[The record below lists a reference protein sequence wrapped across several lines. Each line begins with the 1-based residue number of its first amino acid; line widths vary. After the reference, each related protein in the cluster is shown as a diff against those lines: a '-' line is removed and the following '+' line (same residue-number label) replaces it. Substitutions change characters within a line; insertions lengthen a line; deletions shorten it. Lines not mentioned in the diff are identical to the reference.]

1 MANCPACSLDLD
13 DAATQCVRCGALL
26 TDTVTHSAA
35 EIEPERPLLE
45 FGPLGDAR
53 FAPGRIF
60 GSRYR
65 IVSLLGRGGMGEVY
79 RAEDLKLGQPVALKL
94 MAFQSQRRH
103 DDFQRFAAEV
113 RLARQIAHPNICRVY
128 DLGEAEGWHY
138 LSMEYVDGETLAS
151 LVRRIGALPADKV
164 LDFAR
169 QLFAG
174 AAAAHD
180 CGVVH
185 RDLKPSNVMVDGRG
199 RIRIMDF
206 GLAIS
211 ADDLPRDRAGTPAYM
226 APEQLTGDRVTE
238 RTDLY
243 ALGLILYELYAGRA
257 LFAGQTFYQRL
268 HPVRRGQLE
277 AVLPNVDARVA
288 PLVSACLEED
298 PAARPT
304 SAAAVAA
311 MLPGGDPLT
320 AAVAERRIVTPDML
334 AAAAKTGGLSLP
346 IGWLLLSIATIG
358 AIVVTSRAEALLV
371 PHSALP
377 KPPTVLLERCQ
388 QILARIGHK
397 AEAADSDFWFAPSA
411 DRTVLYFVYRQSPRL
426 LVARNLFRVIG
437 ETDPPPTVPG
447 MALVKVDS
455 FGRLVSLA
463 RIGEPVKRSGDDTG
477 GANWSALFSDA
488 GLDERQFTAVTSPVV
503 PLVAHDTVRTWEH
516 ASEAQPL
523 RVTAATLG
531 GEPVFFEVADSMSM
545 SMRDRTALTTGRPA
559 FGEQILWLFIASAF
573 IGTAIIARRNL
584 RAGEGDRS
592 SARKLGLFVACGG
605 TLSALLRAH
614 HVPLAVEEMA
624 LLLGVAGWALVWAGF
639 SWLAYISFEP
649 YVRGLWPRTLISWTR
664 LLAGRLRDPLVGR
677 DVLIGTVI
685 GIMLTGML
693 IVRFTFARTSVPEP
707 FLEPAIESL
716 VSARLLAWS
725 LLFAVLNGLQFA
737 LGALFFVVLIRMVVR
752 KGWLAVIIL
761 SVIAAPVAPGGV
773 ASLGGLAMAIG
784 TAAIAVATVMRV
796 GLLAGAVAIICI
808 NLFTASALTL
818 SPQSWYLGSSVAVLA
833 VVIALAAYGFI
844 VSLAGQPAFGVKR

>member
-1 MANCPACSLDLD
+1 MTNCPACSLDLD
-13 DAATQCVRCGALL
+13 DSATRCSRCGAPLN
-26 TDTVTHSAA
+26 DAVTQTAA
-35 EIEPERPLLE
+35 EIEPERPLSE

-60 GSRYR
+60 ASRYR

-94 MAFQSQRRH
+94 MAFQSPRRR

-113 RLARQIAHPNICRVY
+113 RLARQIAHPNVCRVY

-151 LVRRIGALPADKV
+151 LVRRIGPLPPDKV

-174 AAAAHD
+174 VAAAHD
-180 CGVVH
+180 RGVLH

-211 ADDLPRDRAGTPAYM
+211 ADDVPRDRAGTPAYM

-268 HPVRRGQLE
+268 RPTRPGQLS
-277 AVLPNVDARVA
+277 AGAPGVDPRVA
-288 PLVSACLEED
+288 PLVCACLEED
-298 PAARPT
+298 PVARPT

-320 AAVAERRIVTPDML
+320 AAVAERRIVTPEML
-334 AAAAKTGGLSLP
+334 AAAAKTGALPLP
-346 IGWLLLSIATIG
+346 IAWLLFSIATIG
-358 AIVVTSRAEALLV
+358 AIVVTSRAEALLL
-371 PHSALP
+371 PHSGLP
-377 KPPTVLLERCQ
+377 KPPAVLVERCQ
-388 QILARIGHK
+388 ELLAHTGHK
-397 AEAADSDFWFAPSA
+397 SEAADSDFWFAPSA
-411 DRTVLYFVYRQSPRL
+411 DRTVLYFVYRQSPRP

-447 MALVKVDS
+447 MALVKTDA

-463 RIGEPVKRSGDDTG
+463 RIGEPAKRSDDDRG
-477 GANWSALFSDA
+477 VSWSVLFSDA
-488 GLDERQFTAVTSPVV
+488 GLDERQFVAVASPIV
-503 PLVAHDTVRTWEH
+503 PLVAHDTVRAWEH
-516 ASEAQPL
+516 VSDAQPL

-531 GEPVFFEVADSMSM
+531 GEPVLFEVADANST
-545 SMRDRTALTTGRPA
+545 SMRDRTALTTGRPTFA
-559 FGEQILWLFIASAF
+559 EQMLWLLITSAF
-573 IGTAIIARRNL
+573 IGMAIMARRNL

-592 SARKLGLFVACGG
+592 SARKIGLFVACGG

-624 LLLGVAGWALVWAGF
+624 LLLGVAGWSLVWAGF

-677 DVLIGTVI
+677 DVLIGTLI

-693 IVRFTFARTSVPEP
+693 IVRFTSAPTSVPEP
-707 FLEPAIESL
+707 FAEPAIESL
-716 VSARLLAWS
+716 VSGRLRGWS
-725 LLFAVLNGLQFA
+725 LLFGVLNGLQFA
-737 LGALFFVVLIRMVVR
+737 LAALFFVVLIRMVVR
-752 KGWLAVIIL
+752 KGWVAVVIL

-773 ASLGGLAMAIG
+773 ASLGGLVWAIG
-784 TAAIAVATVMRV
+784 TAAIAVTTVMRV
-796 GLLAGAVAIICI
+796 GLLGGALAIICLY
-808 NLFTASALTL
+808 LFTASALTL
-818 SPQSWYLGSSVAVLA
+818 NPQSWYFGSSLAVLA

>member
-1 MANCPACSLDLD
+1 MANCPACSLEVDE
-13 DAATQCVRCGALL
+13 AATRCLSCGALL
-26 TDTVTHSAA
+26 TDTVTHTAA
-35 EIEPERPLLE
+35 KIEPERPLLE

-60 GSRYR
+60 ASRYR

-94 MAFQSQRRH
+94 MAFRSQRRR
-103 DDFQRFAAEV
+103 DDLQRFAAEV

-128 DLGEAEGWHY
+128 DLGEAEGWQY

-151 LVRRIGALPADKV
+151 LVRRIGALPSDKV

-174 AAAAHD
+174 VAAAHD
-180 CGVVH
+180 RGVLH

-211 ADDLPRDRAGTPAYM
+211 ADEMPRDRAGTPAYM

-243 ALGLILYELYAGRA
+243 ALGLILYEVYAGRA
-257 LFAGQTFYQRL
+257 LFAGLTFYQRL
-268 HPVRRGQLE
+268 RRVQHGELST
-277 AVLPNVDARVA
+277 VTPSMDPRVA

-298 PAARPT
+298 PAARPA

-320 AAVAERRIVTPDML
+320 AAVAEQRIVTPEML
-334 AAAAKTGGLSLP
+334 AAASTTGALSLP
-346 IGWLLLSIATIG
+346 TAWLLLSIATIG
-358 AIVVTSRAEALLV
+358 AIVVTARAEALLL
-371 PHSALP
+371 PHAALP
-377 KPPTVLLERCQ
+377 KPPAVLVERCEE
-388 QILARIGHK
+388 ILARIGHK
-397 AEAADSDFWFAPSA
+397 ADATDSDFWFAPSA
-411 DRTVLYFVYRQSPRL
+411 DRTVLYFVYRQSPRP

-437 ETDPPPTVPG
+437 ETDPPATVPG
-447 MALVKVDS
+447 MALVKADA
-455 FGRLVSLA
+455 FGRLVSLT
-463 RIGEPVKRSGDDTG
+463 RIGEPAKRSGDTTRG
-477 GANWSALFSDA
+477 VGWSALFSDA
-488 GLDERQFTAVTSPVV
+488 GLDERQFIAVTSPTV
-503 PLVAHDTVRTWEH
+503 PLVAHDTVRAWEH
-516 ASEAQPL
+516 VSDERL
-523 RVTAATLG
+523 RVTAATLL
-531 GEPVFFEVADSMSM
+531 GEPVFFEVADPTSA
-545 SMRDRTALTTGRPA
+545 SMRDRTALTTGRTSFA
-559 FGEQILWLFIASAF
+559 EQILWLLIASAF
-573 IGTAIIARRNL
+573 VGMAVIARRNL

-592 SARKLGLFVACGG
+592 SARKLGWFVACGG
-605 TLSALLRAH
+605 TLSGLLRAH
-614 HVPLAVEEMA
+614 HVPLVVEEIA

-677 DVLIGTVI
+677 DVLIGTLI

-693 IVRFTFARTSVPEP
+693 VVRFTFARASVPEP
-707 FLEPAIESL
+707 FAEPAIESL
-716 VSARLLAWS
+716 ASGRLLGWS
-725 LLFAVLNGLQFA
+725 LLFGVLNGLQFA

-752 KGWLAVIIL
+752 ERWLAVVIL

-773 ASLGGLAMAIG
+773 ASLAGLAWAIG
-784 TAAIAVATVMRV
+784 TAGIAVATVMRV
-796 GLLAGAVAIICI
+796 GLLAGALAIICVH
-808 NLFTASALTL
+808 LFTASALTL
-818 SPQSWYLGSSVAVLA
+818 NPQSWCFGSSIVILA
-833 VVIALAAYGFI
+833 VVIALAVYGFI

>member
-1 MANCPACSLDLD
+1 MANCPACSLHLD
-13 DAATQCVRCGALL
+13 DSATSCLRCGAPLN
-26 TDTVTHSAA
+26 DAVTQTAA
-35 EIEPERPLLE
+35 AIEPGRPLSE

-60 GSRYR
+60 ASRYR

-94 MAFQSQRRH
+94 MALQSPRRR

-113 RLARQIAHPNICRVY
+113 RLARQIAHPNVCRVY

-151 LVRRIGALPADKV
+151 LVRRIGVLPSDKV

-174 AAAAHD
+174 VAAAHD
-180 CGVVH
+180 RGVLH

-211 ADDLPRDRAGTPAYM
+211 ADDVPRDRAGTPAYM

-243 ALGLILYELYAGRA
+243 ALGLILYELYAGHA

-268 HPVRRGQLE
+268 HPARPGQLL
-277 AVLPNVDARVA
+277 AGAPGVDPRVA

-298 PAARPT
+298 PVARPT

-311 MLPGGDPLT
+311 ILPGGDPLT
-320 AAVAERRIVTPDML
+320 AAVAERRIVTPEML
-334 AAAAKTGGLSLP
+334 AAAAKTGALPLP
-346 IGWLLLSIATIG
+346 IAWLLLSIATIG
-358 AIVVTSRAEALLV
+358 AIVVTSRAEALLL
-371 PHSALP
+371 PHSGLP
-377 KPPTVLLERCQ
+377 KPPAVLVERCQ
-388 QILARIGHK
+388 EILARIGHK
-397 AEAADSDFWFAPSA
+397 SEAADSDFWFAPSA
-411 DRTVLYFVYRQSPRL
+411 DRTVLYFVYRQSPRPI
-426 LVARNLFRVIG
+426 VARNLFRVIG

-447 MALVKVDS
+447 MALVKADA
-455 FGRLVSLA
+455 FGRLVSLT
-463 RIGEPVKRSGDDTG
+463 RTGEPAKRSDDDT
-477 GANWSALFSDA
+477 ASVSWSALFRDA
-488 GLDERQFTAVTSPVV
+488 GLDERQFIAVTSPII
-503 PLVAHDTVRTWEH
+503 PLVAHDTLRAWEH
-516 ASEAQPL
+516 VSDAQPL

-531 GEPVFFEVADSMSM
+531 GEPVFFEVADPNST
-545 SMRDRTALTTGRPA
+545 SMRDRTALTTGRPTL
-559 FGEQILWLFIASAF
+559 GEQMLWLFIASAF
-573 IGTAIIARRNL
+573 IGMAIMARRNL

-592 SARKLGLFVACGG
+592 SARKIGLFVACGG

-614 HVPLAVEEMA
+614 HVPLGVEEMA
-624 LLLGVAGWALVWAGF
+624 LLLGVAGWSLVWAGF

-677 DVLIGTVI
+677 DVLIGTLV

-693 IVRFTFARTSVPEP
+693 IMRFTLAPASVPEP
-707 FLEPAIESL
+707 FAEPAIESL
-716 VSARLLAWS
+716 VSGRLRGWS
-725 LLFAVLNGLQFA
+725 LLFGVLNGLQFA
-737 LGALFFVVLIRMVVR
+737 LAALFFVVLIRMVVR
-752 KGWLAVIIL
+752 KGWLAVVIL
-761 SVIAAPVAPGGV
+761 SVIAAPVAPGGA
-773 ASLGGLAMAIG
+773 ASLGGLAWAIG

-796 GLLAGAVAIICI
+796 GLLGGALAIICL

-818 SPQSWYLGSSVAVLA
+818 NPQSWYFGSSLAVLA